1 MVYSGKSPS
10 EIKRKIYSRL
20 ESGHVA
26 ECFEKMVSALGGPK
40 NFLSIYQKVL
50 PRAKSIIPVKAK
62 QEGFISQIN
71 TKALGDILVKMGGGR
86 QKASDKLDLSVGFTK
101 VVKSGEEVNKKTSLL
116 FLHGS
121 RELLTASLEKEI
133 NDCFSIS
140 ESGPAKSRNPIL
152 QKVV

>member
-1 MVYSGKSPS
+1 M
-10 EIKRKIYSRL
+10 
-20 ESGHVA
+20 A

-40 NFLSIYQKVL
+40 NFMSIYQKVL
-50 PRAKSIIPVKAK
+50 PRANSVVPVKAK
-62 QEGFISQIN
+62 KEGVISQID
-71 TKALGDILVKMGGGR
+71 TKALGNILIKIGGGR
-86 QKASDKLDLSVGFTK
+86 QKASDNLNLSVGFTK

-140 ESGPAKSRNPIL
+140 ESGPVKLRNPIL